1 MFWMF
6 LIAVAAALVLIKL
19 GALSVWVGVLSLTL
33 KAVLTAAIVA
43 ALFIGV
49 AFAWRHYKG
58 NRSGQ

>member
-6 LIAVAAALVLIKL
+6 LIAAAAALVLIKL

-33 KAVLTAAIVA
+33 KVVLIATIAA

-58 NRSGQ
+58 NRPRQ

>member
-6 LIAVAAALVLIKL
+6 LIAVATAFVLIKL

-33 KAVLTAAIVA
+33 KAILIAAIVA
-43 ALFIGV
+43 ALFVGV

>member
-6 LIAVAAALVLIKL
+6 LIAVAAAFVLIKL
-19 GALSVWVGVLSLTL
+19 GALSVWVGVLSITL
-33 KAVLTAAIVA
+33 KAVLIAAIVA

>member
-33 KAVLTAAIVA
+33 KAVLIAAIVA
-43 ALFIGV
+43 ALFIAV
-49 AFAWRHYKG
+49 AFAWRHYKSD
-58 NRSGQ
+58 RSGQ

>member
-6 LIAVAAALVLIKL
+6 LIASATAFVLIKL

-33 KAVLTAAIVA
+33 KAFLIAALAV

-58 NRSGQ
+58 ARSGQ